1 MLPLHVFLRRLRG
14 LPQDTLYGLLAD
26 RLAVLELLQLDG
38 AVEDVQLYLHG
49 LVGAEQGLLQI
60 GKLLALCLKAVLAG
74 IGVGGIGGKGHRG
87 HHAELLLHLLLV
99 QSGALDGLGHP
110 AAALLLK
117 PLEVLL
123 HLVVDGLGV
132 VEQDLIAL
140 LSQRRRVAVHAV
152 LVDGLQLY
160 AVVDVLLA
168 LVKVGHL
175 FPAKQAP
182 ALLLFLFAPLRLRGF
197 GPPLLYHVLRTRVLR
212 HVLRPGVWGILLL
225 RLIALLLGH
234 VLLPRLLGDV
244 LYHRGLLCGLA
255 PGPGLALLALLL
267 ENIFQC
273 EIVFH
278 GLLLSP
284 AVLCRTAS

>member
-1 MLPLHVFLRRLRG
+1 M
-14 LPQDTLYGLLAD
+14 
-26 RLAVLELLQLDG
+26 QLDG

-168 LVKVGHL
+168 LVKVWHL
-175 FPAKQAP
+175 FPAEQAP

-197 GPPLLYHVLRTRVLR
+197 GPLLLYHVLRARV
-212 HVLRPGVWGILLL
+212 HVLRPRVWGILL